1 MTEKLIKICE
11 QIENN
16 KIGELNLYANNID
29 AKGTKSISQSLKIN
43 TTLTNLD
50 LGGLIY
56 FYF

>member
-11 QIENN
+11 QIKNN
-16 KIGELNLYANNID
+16 KIGKELY
-29 AKGTKSISQSLKIN
+29 
-43 TTLTNLD
+43 